1 MVAKTAA
8 VCVVHCHP
16 VDTAFSEVVLES
28 AMSGLES
35 RAEVQ
40 LFRLYAGEEPTH
52 TDLAD
57 SGELVLV
64 YPTWWGGMPG
74 RILDWFQSAFAP
86 WIDGSRSLDDSPLR
100 SVSRLTVI
108 TTHGASR
115 FVNRLQGEPGKHLL
129 QRTAIGLCAPDA
141 EFEWISLYRSDKS
154 DDQTR
159 QEFLKKV
166 TSSMSKVEPPR

>member
-1 MVAKTAA
+1 V

-28 AMSGLES
+28 AMRGLEG

-40 LFRLYAGEEPTH
+40 LFRLYANEEPTPA
-52 TDLAD
+52 DLAGSD
-57 SGELVLV
+57 QLVLV

-74 RILDWFQSAFAP
+74 RILDWFQCAFAP
-86 WIDGSRSLDDSPLR
+86 WIDGGGALNESPLR
-100 SVSRLTVI
+100 SVSRLTAV
-108 TTHGASR
+108 TTHGASK

-129 QRTAIGLCAPDA
+129 QRTAIGLCAADV
-141 EFEWISLYRSDKS
+141 EFEWISLYGSDKS
-154 DDQTR
+154 DDRIR

-166 TSSMSKVEPPR
+166 TSSMSKVEPPT